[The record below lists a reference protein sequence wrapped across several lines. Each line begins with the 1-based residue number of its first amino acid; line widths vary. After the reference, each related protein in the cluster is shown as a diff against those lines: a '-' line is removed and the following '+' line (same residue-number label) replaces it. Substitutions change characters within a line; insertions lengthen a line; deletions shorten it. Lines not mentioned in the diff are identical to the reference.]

1 MLIYTAAT
9 LLSCLLTWH
18 RQKRL
23 QAQMVQETALQAFF
37 QNMICALPLL
47 IVSAARWGVGTDF
60 YYTYLPEFRE
70 LQWIRGG
77 GGEALRD
84 ELFGPLLPW
93 LSQWGLPGTTQEA
106 AEFFRVVLDNSEAG
120 YRALMELGVWLNGNF
135 RVVIVLTSTL
145 VAGCVFYA
153 IFTQSS
159 SPVLAV
165 YLYVATGNY
174 FLSLNIIR
182 QYVAIGIGLVAV
194 RFIRERRLLP
204 FLICVAAAMFF
215 HTTAVLLLPCYFLCC
230 IEVKPRCAFAAVG
243 VTLVLSGPLGALAAW
258 LMPRVGLAYYARYL
272 GSAWSK
278 DGFEWMFVAINLC
291 VLLFCG
297 HYWAKAKVEN
307 PYYVIWYNMTL
318 LGTLALAFSGV
329 LPLMKRVNYYYAAP
343 QFLLLPE
350 ALRAE
355 EDSKRRKLMT
365 AALAVAF
372 ALETL
377 VAVGIYNKNGVLP
390 YCVLER

>member
-1 MLIYTAAT
+1 MDAG
-9 LLSCLLTWH
+9 
-18 RQKRL
+18 RR
-23 QAQMVQETALQAFF
+23 
-37 QNMICALPLL
+37 
-47 IVSAARWGVGTDF
+47 
-60 YYTYLPEFRE
+60 
-70 LQWIRGG
+70 
-77 GGEALRD
+77 GEALRD

-165 YLYVATGNY
+165 YLYVATSNY

-215 HTTAVLLLPCYFLCC
+215 FHTTAVLLLPCYFLCR

-243 VTLVLSGPLGALAAW
+243 
-258 LMPRVGLAYYARYL
+258 
-272 GSAWSK
+272 
-278 DGFEWMFVAINLC
+278 
-291 VLLFCG
+291 
-297 HYWAKAKVEN
+297 
-307 PYYVIWYNMTL
+307 
-318 LGTLALAFSGV
+318 
-329 LPLMKRVNYYYAAP
+329 
-343 QFLLLPE
+343 
-350 ALRAE
+350 
-355 EDSKRRKLMT
+355 
-365 AALAVAF
+365 
-372 ALETL
+372 
-377 VAVGIYNKNGVLP
+377 
-390 YCVLER
+390 

>member
-165 YLYVATGNY
+165 YLYVATSNY

-182 QYVAIGIGLVAV
+182 QYVAIGIGLVASASSGNGGCF
-194 RFIRERRLLP
+194 RF
-204 FLICVAAAMFF
+204 
-215 HTTAVLLLPCYFLCC
+215 
-230 IEVKPRCAFAAVG
+230 
-243 VTLVLSGPLGALAAW
+243 
-258 LMPRVGLAYYARYL
+258 
-272 GSAWSK
+272 
-278 DGFEWMFVAINLC
+278 
-291 VLLFCG
+291 
-297 HYWAKAKVEN
+297 
-307 PYYVIWYNMTL
+307 
-318 LGTLALAFSGV
+318 
-329 LPLMKRVNYYYAAP
+329 
-343 QFLLLPE
+343 
-350 ALRAE
+350 
-355 EDSKRRKLMT
+355 
-365 AALAVAF
+365 
-372 ALETL
+372 
-377 VAVGIYNKNGVLP
+377 
-390 YCVLER
+390 

>member
-1 MLIYTAAT
+1 
-9 LLSCLLTWH
+9 
-18 RQKRL
+18 
-23 QAQMVQETALQAFF
+23 
-37 QNMICALPLL
+37 
-47 IVSAARWGVGTDF
+47 
-60 YYTYLPEFRE
+60 
-70 LQWIRGG
+70 
-77 GGEALRD
+77 
-84 ELFGPLLPW
+84 
-93 LSQWGLPGTTQEA
+93 
-106 AEFFRVVLDNSEAG
+106 
-120 YRALMELGVWLNGNF
+120 MELGVWLNGNF

-165 YLYVATGNY
+165 YLYVATSNY

-194 RFIRERRLLP
+194 RFIRERLLLP

-215 HTTAVLLLPCYFLCC
+215 HTTAVMLLPCYFLCR

-258 LMPRVGLAYYARYL
+258 LMPHVGLAYYARYL

-278 DGFEWMFVAINLC
+278 DGFEWMFFAINLC